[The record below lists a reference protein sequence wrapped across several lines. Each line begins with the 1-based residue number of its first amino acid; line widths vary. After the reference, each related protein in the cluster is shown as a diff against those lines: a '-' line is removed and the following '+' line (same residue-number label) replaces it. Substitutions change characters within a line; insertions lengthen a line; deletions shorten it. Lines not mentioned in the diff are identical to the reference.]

1 MGKDVLKKVMK
12 AERAVAELKGRGSNM
27 PNLQILIHQY
37 VRREATHSSRIEG
50 TRASTADLLR
60 YEVAKDIGR
69 RELRVMR
76 MKEVVNYVR
85 MLEGCWDMVKG
96 GAAIDLNL
104 TLKAHQMLMKDE
116 YGVVPGELRTE
127 QNYIVRGNRWPDD
140 ITYVPPPPELVPGLL
155 DDLFE
160 FMAKDEGVSPL
171 VQCAMAHY
179 QFEAIHPF
187 ADGNG
192 RVGRLLILLFLY
204 KAGIIS
210 DPLLYPSAYFDRY
223 KRQYLQR
230 LLGVSK
236 NSRWK
241 EWVVFFLDALI
252 VQSHK
257 SADGIRQLISLQET
271 YRGKLQ
277 NTSSNAVMLAEKLI
291 SNPYVTIDGVAD
303 MLGVGSTAAR
313 NAVKVLTSVDILRP
327 IFSPRRLNL
336 YVAEDV
342 VKIIQK

>member
-1 MGKDVLKKVMK
+1 MGKDVLEKVMG

-60 YEVAKDIGR
+60 YEAAKDIGR
-69 RELRVMR
+69 RELGAMR

-96 GAAIDLNL
+96 GAVIDLNL
-104 TLKAHQMLMKDE
+104 TLKAHKMLMKDE
-116 YGVVPGELRTE
+116 YGIVPGELRTE
-127 QNYIVRGNRWPDD
+127 QNYIVHGNRWPDN

-155 DDLFE
+155 DDLFA

-192 RVGRLLILLFLY
+192 RVGRLLILLFLC

-252 VQSHK
+252 AQSRK
-257 SADGIRQLISLQET
+257 SADGIRQLISLQER

-277 NTSSNAVMLAEKLI
+277 NTSSNAVILAEKLI
-291 SNPYVTIDGVAD
+291 SNPYVTIDGVAG

-313 NAVKVLTSVDILRP
+313 NAVRVLTSADILRP

-342 VKIIQK
+342 VKVIQK